1 MVLTNIQKTKG
12 EKHMPT
18 NERPSDEFISLLK
31 KSGDADVNVA
41 QAAQREFAK
50 ALELPL
56 RKGVLVGNILGNIFE
71 TINVEAGSTTE
82 FPLDLISPGLEG
94 EHVAYTNPGHG
105 RIPERSVEG
114 DYVMIPTYA
123 IASSVDYLLRYA
135 RDARW
140 DVVGRA
146 MQVIEAGFTKKMND
160 DGWHT
165 LLAAGVDRNILVFDG
180 DATAGLFSKRLV
192 SLMQTV
198 MRRNSGGNSA
208 SAGRGRLTDL
218 YVSPEALEDVR
229 SWGLDQVD
237 EVTRREIYTAPEG
250 GAPITR
256 IFGVNLT
263 DLDELGEGQEYQSF
277 FTSELSGAVQ
287 TSDLELVVGLDQ
299 SSNDSF
305 VMPVKE
311 QLQVFEDPTL
321 HRQQRAGYYGFAELG
336 FGVLDNRRVI
346 LGSF

>member
-1 MVLTNIQKTKG
+1 
-12 EKHMPT
+12 MPE
-18 NERPSDEFISLLK
+18 NKRPSDEFISLLR
-31 KSGDADVNVA
+31 KSGDADINVA
-41 QAAQREFAK
+41 AAAQREFAK

-56 RKGVLVGNILGNIFE
+56 RKGVLVGNILGDIFE
-71 TINVEAGSTTE
+71 TITVEAGSTTE
-82 FPLDLISPGLEG
+82 FPLDLVSPGLEG

-114 DYVMIPTYA
+114 DYVMIPTYT

-135 RDARW
+135 REARW
-140 DVVGRA
+140 DIVARA
-146 MQVIEAGFTKKMND
+146 MQVMEAGFTKKMND

-165 LLAAGVDRNILVFDG
+165 LLAAGVDRNILVYDG

-208 SAGRGRLTDL
+208 SVGRGRLTDI
-218 YVSPEALEDVR
+218 YVSPEALEDIR
-229 SWGLDQVD
+229 NWGFDQVD
-237 EVTRREIYTAPEG
+237 ETTRREIYTAPTG

-256 IFGVNLT
+256 IFGVNLR

-277 FTSELSGAVQ
+277 FVNELGGTVQ
-287 TSDLELVVGLDQ
+287 ASDLELVVGLDL
-299 SSNDSF
+299 STRDSF

>member
-1 MVLTNIQKTKG
+1 
-12 EKHMPT
+12 MPL
-18 NERPSDEFISLLK
+18 NKRPSDEFIALLR
-31 KSGDADVNVA
+31 KSGDADINVA
-41 QAAQREFAK
+41 SAAQREFAK

-56 RKGVLVGNILGNIFE
+56 RKGVLVGNILGDIFE
-71 TINVEAGSTTE
+71 TITVEPGSTTE
-82 FPLDLISPGLEG
+82 YPLDLVSPGLEG

-114 DYVMIPTYA
+114 DYVMIPTYS
-123 IASSVDYLLRYA
+123 ITSSVDYLLRYA
-135 RDARW
+135 REARW
-140 DVVGRA
+140 DIVGRA
-146 MQVIEAGFTKKMND
+146 MQVMEAGFTKKMND

-165 LLAAGVDRNILVFDG
+165 ILAAGVDRNILVYDA

-208 SAGRGRLTDL
+208 SVGRGRLTDI

-229 SWGLDQVD
+229 NWGLDQVD
-237 EVTRREIYTAPEG
+237 DVTRREIYTAAPG

-256 IFGVNLT
+256 IFGVNLH
-263 DLDELGEGQEYQSF
+263 DLDELGEGQQYQSF
-277 FTSELSGAVQ
+277 FIDDLAGTVQ
-287 TSDLELVVGLDQ
+287 ASDLELVVGLDL
-299 SSNDSF
+299 STNDSF

-336 FGVLDNRRVI
+336 FGVLDNRRVV

>member
-1 MVLTNIQKTKG
+1 MNT
-12 EKHMPT
+12 
-18 NERPSDEFISLLK
+18 RPSEELIKLLR
-31 KSGDADVNVA
+31 KSGDVDINIASS
-41 QAAQREFAK
+41 AQREFAK

-71 TINVEAGSTTE
+71 TINVEPGSTTE

-114 DYVMIPTYA
+114 DYVMIPTYS
-123 IASSVDYLLRYA
+123 ISSSIDYLLRYA
-135 RDARW
+135 REARW
-140 DVVGRA
+140 DIVGRA
-146 MQVIEAGFTKKMND
+146 MQVMEAGFTKKMND

-165 LLAAGVDRNILVFDG
+165 ILAAGVDRNILVFDA
-180 DATAGLFSKRLV
+180 DATAGLLSKRLV

-208 SAGRGRLTDL
+208 SVGRGRLTDL
-218 YVSPEALEDVR
+218 YVSPEALEDIR
-229 SWGLDQVD
+229 NWGLDQID
-237 EVTRREIYTAPEG
+237 EVTRREIYVSADG
-250 GAPITR
+250 GSNIAR
-256 IFGVNLT
+256 IFGVNLH
-263 DLDELGEGQEYQSF
+263 DLDELGESQAYQTF
-277 FTSELSGAVQ
+277 FTDSLGGAVQ

-299 SSNDSF
+299 SSSDSF

-321 HRQQRAGYYGFAELG
+321 HRQQRAGYYGFAEIG
-336 FGVLDNRRVI
+336 FGVLDNRRAI